1 MEHVG
6 CRIHYISV
14 TVIKILQPAPEIE
27 AWVTS
32 DGRAYF
38 VRLQESRHSET
49 IGEGE
54 RNYMVGLEVFVYS
67 PPEE

>member
-1 MEHVG
+1 MEPAEY
-6 CRIHYISV
+6 RTHYISV
-14 TVIKILQPAPEIE
+14 TVVKILQPAPGIE
-27 AWVTS
+27 AWLTS

-49 IGEGE
+49 IGEDE
-54 RNYMVGLEVFVYS
+54 RNYMVGLEVLIYS